1 MFFPIHCN
9 YLLNKERMKKSLFES
24 KFITSLRNRK
34 NALIKED
41 AVDALADD
49 LETEMEAPT
58 APISP
63 EEADLEAGLA
73 EGNPEVAEQ
82 QTQTMEDIK
91 NEDQMLKDKI
101 QARIET
107 ANQEIIGFAEKVEEF
122 LSILNDPS
130 NPESIKYAMDNA
142 TENSPLAKV
151 KKACGTRIGRIA
163 GEIAALGQ
171 ELRSLIGS
179 TSVDDM
185 LK

>member
-1 MFFPIHCN
+1 
-9 YLLNKERMKKSLFES
+9 MKKSLFES
-24 KFITSLRNRK
+24 KFITSLRNRQSV
-34 NALIKED
+34 LVED
-41 AVDALADD
+41 SIDALAND
-49 LETEMEAPT
+49 LETEMDAPT

-73 EGNPEVAEQ
+73 EGNPEVEAQ
-82 QTQTMEDIK
+82 QQQTMEDIK

-107 ANQEIIGFAEKVEEF
+107 ANQEIIGFAERVEEF
-122 LSILNDPS
+122 LTLLNDPS